1 MRRIRL
7 TVVLAAALAGCG
19 GSNNAS
25 DPVDACKNVFST
37 LCNKLFQCNPTEAA
51 QAYGNTS
58 SCASTLS
65 ASCSAAN
72 TSCPSGTSYN
82 AGNASSCINDYSN
95 QSCTDVMAGTTPQS
109 CLHVCQ

>member
-1 MRRIRL
+1 MRAIVSRAVAISGL
-7 TVVLAAALAGCG
+7 LWLAGCG

-65 ASCSAAN
+65 ASCSAA
-72 TSCPSGTSYN
+72 T
-82 AGNASSCINDYSN
+82 
-95 QSCTDVMAGTTPQS
+95 MR
-109 CLHVCQ
+109 